1 MMLLQD
7 YYEEINKAM
16 REREHAQDEFL
27 LVLGYTIICKQLGK

>member
-7 YYEEINKAM
+7 YYEEINKDM

-27 LVLGYTIICKQLGK
+27 LALGYAIICNQLGK